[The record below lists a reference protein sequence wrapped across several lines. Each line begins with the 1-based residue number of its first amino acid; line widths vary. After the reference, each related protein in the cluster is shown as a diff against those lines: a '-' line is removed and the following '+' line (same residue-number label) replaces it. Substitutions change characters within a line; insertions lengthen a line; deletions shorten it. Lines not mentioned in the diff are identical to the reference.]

1 MLIQCITFMQQTE
14 LYLDLVSENY
24 FFMAM
29 LTFIQTTTSPP
40 APVYISGALSAVR
53 VLETE
58 L

>member
-1 MLIQCITFMQQTE
+1 MQQTE